1 MLARIRNII
10 MKRKWFTV
18 AAMLGVLALKV
29 GAWDYEGHH
38 VINELA
44 LASLP
49 ADFGG
54 FKLTPALKHRI
65 AFLGASRTAGGMW
78 AICR

>member
-10 MKRKWFTV
+10 MKRKWITV
-18 AAMLGVLALKV
+18 AATLGLLALRA

-49 ADFGG
+49 AGFGG
-54 FKLTPALKHRI
+54 F
-65 AFLGASRTAGGMW
+65 
-78 AICR
+78 